1 MKTSKFS
8 ALAWLKG
15 FTTTPQIA
23 DRDQLADSRL
33 LRAIDVRIEENRTR
47 RRRWFAGIS
56 IGSIFVLTTVGIAG
70 AILKSNEVKGDS
82 PVGVVC
88 WTGQFGRSN
97 AVVIGRDIA
106 PVERCNS
113 IVASHTNFNSGQ
125 LNLHACVSGS
135 GVVHVVQ
142 IKETC
147 QSLAMRPN
155 SNSYPFTDI
164 DAEQAKLMV
173 MQILGRDECFTLQQ
187 LEASMFN
194 GLQQIGHPEWTI
206 TRAMNVRGKMCVLA
220 IIEPKTNAI
229 LIIPGDAT

>member
-1 MKTSKFS
+1 MNTSKFS

-15 FTTTPQIA
+15 LTPTPQIA

-33 LRAIDVRIEENRTR
+33 LRAIEVRIEENRTR

-125 LNLHACVSGS
+125 LNLHACVI
-135 GVVHVVQ
+135 HVVQ

-164 DAEQAKLMV
+164 DAEQVKLMV
-173 MQILGRDECFTLQQ
+173 MQILGRDECLTLQQ
-187 LEASMFN
+187 LEASLFN

-206 TRAMNVRGKMCVLA
+206 TPAKNVWGKMCVLA
-220 IIEPKTNAI
+220 IIEPKTDAI
-229 LIIPGDAT
+229 LVIPGDAT